1 MMERKRELLYS
12 SFIIM
17 NKQFIKPLF
26 LIFMNEMINFH
37 KTLKKKFKNL
47 TCLGHCKNTILQLD
61 LCISF

>member
-26 LIFMNEMINFH
+26 LIFMNEMINFY
-37 KTLKKKFKNL
+37 KTLKNF
-47 TCLGHCKNTILQLD
+47 
-61 LCISF
+61 

>member
-37 KTLKKKFKNL
+37 KTLKKNL
-47 TCLGHCKNTILQLD
+47 KT
-61 LCISF
+61 